1 MAGFAVGVLLA
12 IAATLGINAALKGV
26 AINLM
31 TFTTATVDL
40 RVSTTTTLEG
50 LVLATLLGLAGGFLP
65 ARRAAR
71 LSPVEALRRR

>member
-1 MAGFAVGVLLA
+1 VVLA
-12 IAATLGINAALKGV
+12 IAATLGINAVMKGV

-40 RVSTTTTLEG
+40 RVSTTSALQVF
-50 LVLATLLGLAGGFLP
+50 VLATLLGLAGGLLP